1 MSELT
6 LEHLSHYL
14 AHKVKVGKNYNQSG
28 WYIEEMDISIIA
40 SLFNDSRKKLILRP
54 LSDFMGKVTA
64 GDIKEELNCTMRVVE
79 DIWDLGRRDKTLNEI
94 SYETYI
100 IMCKNHI
107 DFNRLIEQ
115 DLAIDKKTINN

>member
-1 MSELT
+1 M
-6 LEHLSHYL
+6 
-14 AHKVKVGKNYNQSG
+14 V
-28 WYIEEMDISIIA
+28 
-40 SLFNDSRKKLILRP
+40 
-54 LSDFMGKVTA
+54 KVTA